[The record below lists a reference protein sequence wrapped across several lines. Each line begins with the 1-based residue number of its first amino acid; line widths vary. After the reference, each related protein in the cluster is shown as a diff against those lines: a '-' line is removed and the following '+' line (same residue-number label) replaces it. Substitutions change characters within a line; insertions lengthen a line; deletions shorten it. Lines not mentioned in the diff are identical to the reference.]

1 MLIELHIRNLALI
14 SRADLEFYTGLTVL
28 SGETG
33 AGKSILIDSINLAL
47 GAKAG
52 KDVIRNGSEYAY
64 IELLFSIDDEEK
76 IKKIRALDIE
86 IGDEGL
92 LIITRKISFQ
102 RSVMRVNDEAVS
114 VNKLKRLTGILI
126 DMHSQDEHRSLMD
139 PVHQLELID
148 LYAEDETAPLKTR
161 IRDLLK
167 EYDEVNL
174 MLSDIPSAQLRLRE
188 IEILKYEIDEIEDA
202 QLKADEEAELVSQVK
217 KLKNASRIIEMLNR
231 AAFILEENEFS
242 EAAAKVR
249 EAAAYDKS
257 LSEISSQLDESEIIM
272 SEALHSL
279 NAYISDFEYD
289 GNEFERLEKRLDLVR
304 RLQDKYSDDIDEIFN
319 MLEEKK
325 ERLEFLENFDVKR
338 NDLIQKKNSL
348 RQMLDQVCMKLGK
361 KRREAAG
368 MLSEN
373 IIKELKD
380 LNFMGVDFK
389 IDFGNLKEYT
399 KTGNDS
405 VEFMIITNPGQP
417 RKPLR
422 HIASGGELSRVML
435 AVKTVF
441 GGNDEAD
448 TLIFDEVDAGI
459 SGRTA
464 QRVSEKLCIIGRK
477 HQVICITH
485 LPQTAAMADHHYLI
499 AKHTD
504 GVDTETDIEY
514 IKDERIVNELA
525 RLLGGSRITEA
536 VYGTAREMKTLADK
550 FKAELDLK
558 G

>member
-1 MLIELHIRNLALI
+1 M
-14 SRADLEFYTGLTVL
+14 
-28 SGETG
+28 
-33 AGKSILIDSINLAL
+33 
-47 GAKAG
+47 
-52 KDVIRNGSEYAY
+52 
-64 IELLFSIDDEEK
+64 
-76 IKKIRALDIE
+76 
-86 IGDEGL
+86 
-92 LIITRKISFQ
+92 Q
-102 RSVMRVNDEAVS
+102 
-114 VNKLKRLTGILI
+114 
-126 DMHSQDEHRSLMD
+126 
-139 PVHQLELID
+139 
-148 LYAEDETAPLKTR
+148 
-161 IRDLLK
+161 
-167 EYDEVNL
+167 
-174 MLSDIPSAQLRLRE
+174 
-188 IEILKYEIDEIEDA
+188 
-202 QLKADEEAELVSQVK
+202 
-217 KLKNASRIIEMLNR
+217 
-231 AAFILEENEFS
+231 
-242 EAAAKVR
+242 
-249 EAAAYDKS
+249 
-257 LSEISSQLDESEIIM
+257 
-272 SEALHSL
+272 
-279 NAYISDFEYD
+279 
-289 GNEFERLEKRLDLVR
+289 
-304 RLQDKYSDDIDEIFN
+304 
-319 MLEEKK
+319 
-325 ERLEFLENFDVKR
+325 
-338 NDLIQKKNSL
+338 
-348 RQMLDQVCMKLGK
+348 LGK

-405 VEFMIITNPGQP
+405 VEFMISTNPGQP

-441 GGNDEAD
+441 AGNDEAD